1 MIELG
6 IKNKVAIVTG
16 SSSGIGFAIADKLAS
31 SGVKVLLVS
40 RNIKKLKIA
49 YEKIKSGGGDVEYI
63 SADVSEIST
72 AKTVVRKCLKKWKNV
87 HILVNNTG
95 GPAPGNLINQNEKN
109 WNFAVQNNLLSVVRF
124 SKEVLPIMVKNK
136 WGRIITIGST
146 IAKEPTPEM
155 ILSATSR
162 GGLAAFSKSIAINF
176 AKDNISSNVISPGA
190 ILTERFINLVKVAA
204 KNENKSYI
212 KKLSEIIK
220 NIPAKRIAKPSE
232 IANAAAF
239 LASDSSGY
247 INGVDLSIDGAF
259 TKGY

>member
-1 MIELG
+1 
-6 IKNKVAIVTG
+6 
-16 SSSGIGFAIADKLAS
+16 
-31 SGVKVLLVS
+31 
-40 RNIKKLKIA
+40 
-49 YEKIKSGGGDVEYI
+49 
-63 SADVSEIST
+63 
-72 AKTVVRKCLKKWKNV
+72 
-87 HILVNNTG
+87 
-95 GPAPGNLINQNEKN
+95 
-109 WNFAVQNNLLSVVRF
+109 
-124 SKEVLPIMVKNK
+124 MVKNK

-146 IAKEPTPEM
+146 IAKEPTPQM

-176 AKDNISSNVISPGA
+176 AKDNISSNIISPGA

-204 KNENKSYI
+204 KNENKNYN

-239 LASDSSGY
+239 LASDLSGY

>member
-1 MIELG
+1 M
-6 IKNKVAIVTG
+6 
-16 SSSGIGFAIADKLAS
+16 
-31 SGVKVLLVS
+31 
-40 RNIKKLKIA
+40 
-49 YEKIKSGGGDVEYI
+49 EK
-63 SADVSEIST
+63 
-72 AKTVVRKCLKKWKNV
+72 
-87 HILVNNTG
+87 
-95 GPAPGNLINQNEKN
+95 
-109 WNFAVQNNLLSVVRF
+109 
-124 SKEVLPIMVKNK
+124 
-136 WGRIITIGST
+136 
-146 IAKEPTPEM
+146 
-155 ILSATSR
+155 TSR

-190 ILTERFINLVKVAA
+190 ILTERFTNLVKVAA